1 MRYGRANKNSKI
13 QDEDSNFTINSV
25 RLAVAFWNIVLRW
38 YFGIMQK
45 KWGWTLV
52 INYGILPWARKE
64 GKPSCAILFNSSHL
78 TPSSLPGSSR
88 FMSQWFY
95 ARCMLETMT
104 VVHHC
109 PSPLIIILTHRN
121 AQEVFVGWMN
131 VWIIFHTF
139 VSFHYA

>member
-1 MRYGRANKNSKI
+1 MRCGRANKKSKI
-13 QDEDSNFTINSV
+13 QDEDSNFTFNSV

-38 YFGIMQK
+38 HFGIMQK

-52 INYGILPWARKE
+52 INYGILPWTRKE
-64 GKPSCAILFNSSHL
+64 GKPSCALLFNTSHP
-78 TPSSLPGSSR
+78 TPSSPPGSSR

-104 VVHHC
+104 VVPHC
-109 PSPLIIILTHRN
+109 PSLLIIVLTHRN

-131 VWIIFHTF
+131 PWIIFSTF